1 MWVGIG
7 RVRVRINC
15 EAMAPSASR
24 LRRGRGMWKCVLA
37 KNAMRACMA
46 WWALGDRLVH
56 IEQSLCWKKEVG
68 VLEGERR
75 HSAQN
80 FALMSGLGIGGEGSR
95 WEKGVWAA
103 EDSHVKHIVQMC
115 VNSPCLSQLYPWGV
129 VVPHISQERGG
140 EESGGCGKF
149 LLEIGSVCRGRCV
162 REKWPGM
169 VWLSSFLLLGEGTV
183 YWRTV

>member
-80 FALMSGLGIGGEGSR
+80 FALMSGLGMGGEGSR

-115 VNSPCLSQLYPWGV
+115 VNSPCLSQLYP
-129 VVPHISQERGG
+129 
-140 EESGGCGKF
+140 
-149 LLEIGSVCRGRCV
+149 
-162 REKWPGM
+162 
-169 VWLSSFLLLGEGTV
+169 
-183 YWRTV
+183 